1 MLVLKTDLDCAECF
15 TFSTQ

>member
-1 MLVLKTDLDCAECF
+1 MPELKTDLNCAECF

>member
-1 MLVLKTDLDCAECF
+1 MLVLKTDLNCAECF